1 MGKSATNNLSGNLP
15 SELSAIHTVRNLEF
29 YLNKLRGRL
38 PKQIFNLPLDIF
50 DIEGNQLSGQI
61 FPVELFKINGAGNTL
76 SKFLVSRNNFTGE
89 IPTMIGQLTQLTDF
103 YVADNRLNGRIPE
116 QLGMLSNLENLYLYE
131 NNFSGGL
138 PPDLFTLPKLQKLS
152 VYGNSLMGGH
162 LPTKILSLGLQTLD
176 VEDSGIIGR
185 IPENI
190 GSLFSLEALYLGGND
205 LTGSIPNL
213 KRLTKLA
220 VLDFHNNELTGT
232 IPALSDSSKLL
243 LKKIDLSFNKLDGTI
258 PPNLFEIPELEFLYL
273 NNNIL
278 SGSIPTWDSISKLKD
293 IFLNR
298 NRLIGSIPDISSM
311 LFLSNITKILIN
323 DNCLTGPVPPGI
335 CTKRQK
341 SPNVF
346 KTFHVDCKPLLGKD
360 KIIMN
365 KCEANCCTE
374 CFRGNPDCST

>member
-1 MGKSATNNLSGNLP
+1 M
-15 SELSAIHTVRNLEF
+15 
-29 YLNKLRGRL
+29 
-38 PKQIFNLPLDIF
+38 
-50 DIEGNQLSGQI
+50 
-61 FPVELFKINGAGNTL
+61 
-76 SKFLVSRNNFTGE
+76 
-89 IPTMIGQLTQLTDF
+89 
-103 YVADNRLNGRIPE
+103 
-116 QLGMLSNLENLYLYE
+116 
-131 NNFSGGL
+131 
-138 PPDLFTLPKLQKLS
+138 FTLPKLQKLS
-152 VYGNSLMGGH
+152 VYGNSLMGGT

-213 KRLTKLA
+213 KKLTKLGKINYTIYCVHLSFYTLLCTIFSYHIYHYQTA